1 MRGSI
6 IVLSFLLAAGCASTA
21 ASNSASNQ
29 TVQAPTASA
38 KSAFT
43 QTKVQQWFSTE
54 TPETLPPDK
63 IKKLSLGVG
72 GFGGAY

>member
-1 MRGSI
+1 MRPLILFLAVSI
-6 IVLSFLLAAGCASTA
+6 LAGCAVSDGASQKQSA
-21 ASNSASNQ
+21 AQTSVANQ
-29 TVQAPTASA
+29 
-38 KSAFT
+38 KSGFT
-43 QTKVQQWFSTE
+43 QAKTQQWFSPD